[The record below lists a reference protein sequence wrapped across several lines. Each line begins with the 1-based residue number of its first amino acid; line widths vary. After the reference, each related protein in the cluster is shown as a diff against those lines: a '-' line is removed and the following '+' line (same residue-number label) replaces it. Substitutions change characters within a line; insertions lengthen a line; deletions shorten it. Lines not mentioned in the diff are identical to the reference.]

1 MKIVLIALLG
11 VLSQTESGVKREI
24 RNIKNINSL
33 INLPYKEDVLF
44 SFSPIPP
51 VFSRVPLMAPLTEDK
66 FFVQKLSSEFIVDHS
81 VKYTANI
88 AHQYLSD
95 IIECGSKIFIAW
107 ADERYAP
114 GVKDI
119 YGAFF
124 SYDGVL
130 LDSSSIPIATSR
142 GETEYEDVS
151 VRLAY
156 SGENILA
163 VYLNGQYYYG
173 YDVEGI
179 IIDTNGNPLTPTL
192 LLDAKPATRVDVSRP
207 DVIFDGNRYFVVW
220 SREGTVKGLR
230 ISKNGIFLDPAG
242 GFQIGTGDIPKVVF
256 DGRKY
261 IVVYAEPDPGQDSVI
276 FKCAFVDTQGSIIQ
290 EQTLTPWLDG
300 YIYFFDIVIHN
311 SKIYLF
317 ANVEDIFVKSG
328 WVGVVI
334 DTAGNEVIPF
344 TTIIPFPTSGVSHW
358 WEPSVDF
365 DGTNFLLAYEEWT
378 STDINIKGALI
389 DTNINSVLTDISIS
403 EKENTQA
410 RPVVLFH
417 NGKYIVIWEDIRN
430 SYSGYDIYM
439 TEVATDGTVL
449 DLQGKLISRSGNE
462 QYWPH
467 IVFNGI
473 DNFFG
478 VWHDYR
484 NNNWDIFGARI
495 NKDGYLIDTFAF
507 PVSELP
513 NQQIFPRVTFDGTN
527 YFVVWNDSRYGQ
539 WDVFGARVSQNGDVL
554 DPFGILIYQSGDNE
568 FYSDVAFDGTNYF
581 VVFGHYNGTDYDIY
595 GVRVDRNGNVIDNT
609 PIIISDAP
617 YDQYKPVVVFT
628 GSYYFVAWSDMR
640 SGSNYADIYIARV
653 LPDGTVLDTTGIPIT
668 TATWTQEAPALA
680 FDGIN
685 VFVVWH
691 DMSYTGQYWIIDIY
705 GARISQDGTVLDPSG
720 IKISSGGWDRF
731 PSVTF
736 DGQNYVVSWIGFTDY
751 IDFNDIKA
759 ALVDTAGNVLT
770 EFTLAGGTENRGGP
784 PTLSHG
790 PSRSSQILFL
800 YSSQIVDSVSNRPI
814 FTARI
819 KARFLYPSDNTP
831 PSIPVLIS
839 PANDSVVNSYTVTFV
854 WHPSGDAGSGIRNY
868 IIEYANNINFYNS
881 IIRETQ
887 DTSWTE
893 TIALAD
899 TMYYWHVKAVD
910 NAGNESAW
918 SEVRRFYISGVSV
931 SENTDLPY
939 RFNITLQPVSEGI
952 NFIFE
957 IPKRSDLK
965 IKFFDVMG
973 RNIGS
978 VNFKDLLGVHSFIFK
993 KKKGIYFYEIQSQY
1007 EKRKGKFVI
1016 VR

>member
-1 MKIVLIALLG
+1 MNIVLIVILG
-11 VLSQTESGVKREI
+11 VLSWVENTGGQKYKDIGDM
-24 RNIKNINSL
+24 NSL
-33 INLPYKEDVLF
+33 ITLPYRDEEVYSFCSVLPASPEF
-44 SFSPIPP
+44 SLKAHLPQS
-51 VFSRVPLMAPLTEDK
+51 K
-66 FFVQKLSSEFIVDHS
+66 FFSHKLSPEFIIDHS
-81 VKYTANI
+81 VKYPANV

-95 IIECGSKIFIAW
+95 IIECGDRIFVAW
-107 ADERYAP
+107 TDERYAP

-124 SYDGVL
+124 SYNGVL
-130 LDSSSIPIATSR
+130 QDSSSIPIVTSR

-156 SGENILA
+156 SGENIL
-163 VYLNGQYYYG
+163 VIYLNGQYYYG
-173 YDVEGI
+173 YDVEGV
-179 IIDTNGNPLTPTL
+179 IIDTNGKPLTPTL
-192 LLDAKPATRVDVSRP
+192 LIDAKPATRVDVSRP
-207 DVIFDGNRYFVVW
+207 HVIFDGNRYFVVW
-220 SREGTVKGLR
+220 SREGIVKGLR
-230 ISKNGIFLDPAG
+230 MRKDGIFLDPAG
-242 GFQIGTGDIPKVVF
+242 GFQIGTGDKPKVVF

-261 IVVYAEPDPGQDSVI
+261 IVIYAQSSPGLDSVI
-276 FKCAFVDTQGSIIQ
+276 FKCAFVDTQGFVIQ

-300 YIYFFDIVIHN
+300 YTYFFDVAIHN
-311 SKIYLF
+311 NKVYLF

-334 DTAGNEVIPF
+334 DTGGNEVVPF
-344 TTIIPFPTSGVSHW
+344 TTVIPFPGYGVSHW

-365 DGTNFLLAYEEWT
+365 DGVNFLLAYEEWT

-389 DTNINSVLTDISIS
+389 DTNLSPVLTDIPIN

-417 NGKYIVIWEDIRN
+417 DGKYIVIWEDIRN

-439 TEVATDGTVL
+439 TEVATDGNVL
-449 DLQGKLISRSGNE
+449 DPQGKLISRSGNE

-467 IVFNGI
+467 VTFNGI
-473 DNFFG
+473 DKFFC

-484 NNNWDIFGARI
+484 NNNWDIFGSRI
-495 NKDGYLIDTFAF
+495 SKDGYLIDTFAF
-507 PVSELP
+507 PISALP
-513 NQQIFPRVTFDGTN
+513 NQQVFPRVAFDGTN

-539 WDVFGARVSQNGDVL
+539 WDVFGTRVSQNGDVL
-554 DPFGILIYQSGDNE
+554 DPFGILIYQSGNDE
-568 FYSDVAFDGTNYF
+568 FYSDIAFDGTNYL

-595 GVRVDRNGNVIDNT
+595 GVRVDQSGNVIDNI

-617 YDQYKPVVVFT
+617 YDQYKPAVIFT

-640 SGSNYADIYIARV
+640 SGSNYADIYVARV
-653 LPDGTVLDTTGIPIT
+653 LPDGTVLDTTGIPVT

-691 DMSYTGQYWIIDIY
+691 DMSYTGQYWVIDIY
-705 GARISQDGTVLDPSG
+705 GSRISQDGTVLDPSG

-751 IDFNDIKA
+751 IDFNDIKTA
-759 ALVDTAGNVLT
+759 VVDTAGNVLT

-784 PTLSHG
+784 PVVAHG
-790 PSRSSQILFL
+790 LSRSSQILFL
-800 YSSQIVDSVSNRPI
+800 YSSQVVDSVNNKPV
-814 FTARI
+814 FTSRI
-819 KARFLYPSDNTP
+819 KGKFLYPSDNTP
-831 PSIPVLIS
+831 PSTPVLIS
-839 PANDSVVNSYTVTFV
+839 PSNDSVINSYNVTFI

-868 IIEYANNINFYNS
+868 VIEYANNVNFYNS

-887 DTSWTE
+887 DTSYTE
-893 TIALAD
+893 TITLAD

-910 NAGNESAW
+910 NAGNESIW
-918 SEVRRFYISGVSV
+918 SDIWRFYISGVSV
-931 SENTDLPY
+931 SENPDLPY
-939 RFNITLQPVSEGI
+939 KFNISLHPVSGGM
-952 NFIFE
+952 NFVFK
-957 IPKRSDLK
+957 IPDKSDLK

-973 RNIGS
+973 RNIQN
-978 VNFKDLLGVHSFIFK
+978 VNLGYLSGLSTFIFK
-993 KKKGIYFYEIQSQY
+993 KKKGVYFYEIQSRY
-1007 EKRKGKFVI
+1007 GKRRGKFVI
-1016 VR
+1016 VK